1 MEVDGISTYGE
12 VDARGAETMVG
23 VVVHYIDDGN
33 ESRDIASCFARKVG
47 VDLPEVALATGSCNR
62 FIHVTCATV
71 VGGNGK
77 LPVTENGV

>member
-12 VDARGAETMVG
+12 VDARGAQTMVG

-47 VDLPEVALATGSCNR
+47 VDFPEVALATGTGYGFVDVAR
-62 FIHVTCATV
+62 AAV
-71 VGGNGK
+71 VGGNGE